1 MLLENRTEGLECLIC
16 LVFQPP
22 QYHQI
27 SGLVIQ
33 IILFS
38 QNFYFLFQFGIN
50 FGKKKKFIKTGDPI
64 VAITGWRQGAGSS
77 NTVRILYVE

>member
-1 MLLENRTEGLECLIC
+1 MVLENRTEGLEYLIF
-16 LVFQPP
+16 LEFQPHSP
-22 QYHQI
+22 PNFGHLLLTSLLY
-27 SGLVIQ
+27 
-33 IILFS
+33 S

>member
-1 MLLENRTEGLECLIC
+1 MQQFYNEGRVEEWMMDVEHRI
-16 LVFQPP
+16 
-22 QYHQI
+22 
-27 SGLVIQ
+27 
-33 IILFS
+33 
-38 QNFYFLFQFGIN
+38 QFGIN